1 MTGKGGSVLSL
12 LCSVSLLCLSLS
24 SSSPPSSGLSAPR
37 SPLPY
42 LVLVSFVWMAK
53 KMKKIIWAHPFDT
66 HYYDTRYRTYRL
78 ARLVVVSSICEFR
91 IFLCGVDVVCVL
103 WSCGVGLST
112 PPATQQLKTQTNTH
126 TAKGEAGASQTK
138 AHETIQ

>member
-112 PPATQQLKTQTNTH
+112 PPATQQLKHRRTH
-126 TAKGEAGASQTK
+126 IPRRAKQGQAKQK
-138 AHETIQ
+138 LMKQ